1 MKRNRLTLVVP
12 EEKTHGPKDDATD
25 ARPVLTALDSGAP
38 GLRLVQADE
47 GSFPH
52 DAA

>member
-12 EEKTHGPKDDATD
+12 EERALAPSDGMTD
-25 ARPVLTALDSGAP
+25 APPVLNVEDPGAP
-38 GLRLVQADE
+38 RLRLVQADE